1 MRRPTPP
8 LEARASVLRAWIHT
22 GTPPDVARRLCG
34 RYGRATVNDVRNWA
48 SMHGYLLPRPPRGL
62 QLSSAGASWLAEVDA
77 GHDPDAKRR
86 TAYVP
91 PSEVPPPELPAAPKK
106 LKRGSIPHRILVY
119 LNRNGADCAA
129 EMSRVLNLSRKR
141 VRCACHMLQ
150 IHHLVTAQ
158 GRDMWIDHPMGPRL
172 ALVMAYA
179 CTDRGRAAMEAAR

>member
-77 GHDPDAKRR
+77 GKDPDAQRR

-91 PSEVPPPELPAAPKK
+91 PSEAPQQLPRSIKRV
-106 LKRGSIPHRILVY
+106 KRGSMPHRVLCY
-119 LNRNGADCAA
+119 LHRHGSDCAA
-129 EMSRVLNLSRKR
+129 EIARAIAWEPRR
-141 VRCACHMLQ
+141 VRRACHMLQ
-150 IHHLVTAQ
+150 IHHLVKAE
-158 GRDMWIDHPMGPRL
+158 GREMWIHDALGPRQ
-172 ALVMAYA
+172 AVVMVYT
-179 CTDRGRAAMEAAR
+179 CTDRGRAALSGAQ